1 MKKRILV
8 FSADAMVC
16 EDVDALRQLPNFQKY
31 LAGGCEVT
39 GGMRTIYP
47 SVTYPAHVS
56 MVTGCYV
63 GKHGVTSNF
72 NFTTTNK
79 DTQWLWFS
87 KNIHVEDIFAAA
99 KKQGCQSH
107 NKHMIH
113 IHKLI

>member
-8 FSADAMVC
+8 YSVDAMVC
-16 EDVDALRQLPNFQKY
+16 EDVDALRRLPNFQKF

-56 MVTGCYV
+56 MMTGCYV

-72 NFTTTNK
+72 SRR
-79 DTQWLWFS
+79 Q
-87 KNIHVEDIFAAA
+87 
-99 KKQGCQSH
+99 KKPGIPQALSPGLLPLGTR
-107 NKHMIH
+107 MWIG
-113 IHKLI
+113 

>member
-8 FSADAMVC
+8 YSVDAMVC
-16 EDVDALRQLPNFQKY
+16 EDVDALRRLPNFQKF

-56 MVTGCYV
+56 MMTGCYV

-72 NFTTTNK
+72 SFTTTNK
-79 DTQWLWFS
+79 DDNWLWFS
-87 KNIHVEDIFAAA
+87 DAIQVEDILLACYRWEQECGLAD
-99 KKQGCQSH
+99 G
-107 NKHMIH
+107 
-113 IHKLI
+113 

>member
-56 MVTGCYV
+56 MAVSYT
-63 GKHGVTSNF
+63 HLTLPTS
-72 NFTTTNK
+72 
-79 DTQWLWFS
+79 DL
-87 KNIHVEDIFAAA
+87 V
-99 KKQGCQSH
+99 
-107 NKHMIH
+107 
-113 IHKLI
+113 